1 MEKSRKM
8 TLAALLAAGMVM
20 LAGASYASA
29 QSTDNAAGA
38 ATTEQSGGDG
48 QGAPAAGQRGRHLM
62 AGEVVRFEAGTITVK
77 TLRGEEKNVKVDD
90 STKYRKDGGEAT
102 VDDIKAG
109 EKIAVGLGKKPEEGQ
124 DPVAKVVMIGEPP
137 KDGQGG
143 PGGRLN
149 GKKPVVGEVTA
160 LNGDTVTIKTAEGD
174 VQVKLP
180 AITAGQR
187 LAVVQGD
194 DGTAKIVMYDPPERP
209 QGQEGQEPPAPE
221 PEGDNA

>member
-1 MEKSRKM
+1 MRKSRKL

-20 LAGASYASA
+20 LAGAGYASA
-29 QSTDNAAGA
+29 QSTDNAADA
-38 ATTEQSGGDG
+38 AAAGQGGGDD
-48 QGAPAAGQRGRHLM
+48 QGAPGQGRKGKHLM
-62 AGEVVRFEAGTITVK
+62 AGEVVRFEDNTITVK
-77 TLRGEEKNVKVDD
+77 TLKGEERAVKVDD
-90 STKYRKDGGEAT
+90 QTKYRKDGTDAT
-102 VDDIKAG
+102 VDDVNAG

-124 DPVAKVVMIGEPP
+124 DPVAKVVMIGKPGNEGP
-137 KDGQGG
+137 GG
-143 PGGRLN
+143 PGGPLG
-149 GKKPVVGEVTA
+149 GKKPIVGEVTA

-194 DGTAKIVMYDPPERP
+194 DGTAKVVMYDPPERS
-209 QGQEGQEPPAPE
+209 QGQQDQPPA